1 MNRMI
6 LILFMVLIPSA
17 AVHSDCYTEDETAN
31 IAQLALDLGNMV
43 GKMEILESTYE
54 NGYAEEEM
62 YLNWLNNTNEM
73 INLWNLLIV
82 IKFDNLTLQNKL
94 FVPLCEAKV

>member
-1 MNRMI
+1 MKRMI

-17 AVHSDCYTEDETAN
+17 AIHSDCYTEEETAD
-31 IAQLALDLGNMV
+31 IAELALDLGNMV

-54 NGYAEEEM
+54 DGYADQEM
-62 YLNWLNNTNEM
+62 YFNWLNNTNGM

-82 IKFDNLTLQNKL
+82 VKFDNLTLQNEL
-94 FVPLCEAKV
+94 FVPLFEVKV